1 MALEQLSAVQRADT
15 APPDKPGPPGPRKRR
30 RGRRFRRSWQ
40 LYVLLIPPA
49 IYAILFLYA
58 PLYGL
63 QIAFKNFSVAQGI
76 NGSPWAGLTYVRQFL
91 NSYEFWTVVKN
102 TLWLNAY
109 QLIALFPLPIILA
122 IMLNTVRSRRYSRGV
137 QMITYAPHFI
147 STVVVVGLVVMLA
160 SPDGGIIN
168 QAISAFGGNKQDFL
182 SETWFR
188 HTYVWSGAWQTLGFS
203 AIIYL
208 AALAGVDPQ
217 LHEAATVDGASMVKR
232 IWHIDLPG
240 IRPVMITIMILNM
253 GSMLTVGFEK
263 VLLLQNPLNLSV
275 SEVIDTYSYRVAFV
289 SSLPQYSYAAAIAL
303 FQSVMGL
310 VLLVLANFLARR
322 VAKESL
328 F

>member
-147 STVVVVGLVVMLA
+147 STVVVVGMVVMLTLVTLL
-160 SPDGGIIN
+160 P
-168 QAISAFGGNKQDFL
+168 AI
-182 SETWFR
+182 
-188 HTYVWSGAWQTLGFS
+188 
-203 AIIYL
+203 
-208 AALAGVDPQ
+208 
-217 LHEAATVDGASMVKR
+217 
-232 IWHIDLPG
+232 
-240 IRPVMITIMILNM
+240 
-253 GSMLTVGFEK
+253 
-263 VLLLQNPLNLSV
+263 
-275 SEVIDTYSYRVAFV
+275 
-289 SSLPQYSYAAAIAL
+289 
-303 FQSVMGL
+303 
-310 VLLVLANFLARR
+310 VLLVI
-322 VAKESL
+322 VSVPP
-328 F
+328 